1 LCFKVTDGYQGSLI
15 SKTSECGS
23 FPVSTGDFHGD
34 GCRGSLRSAD
44 EARRAVWGAP
54 HPLPGT
60 PPHQHQTQTERQPL
74 PPEAALACLAVDPA
88 ILLIVVGILM
98 FLLTFCG
105 CIGSLR
111 ENICLLQTFSLCLT
125 IVFLLQLAAGVLG
138 FVFSDK
144 ARGKVSEIINNA
156 IVHYR
161 DDLDLQNLI
170 DFGQKKFGC
179 CGGISYKDWSLNM
192 YFNCS
197 EDNPSRERCSVP
209 YSCCLPT
216 PNQAVINTMCGQ
228 GMQALDY
235 LEASKVIYTN
245 GCIDRLVNWIHSNL
259 FVLGGVALGLAIP
272 QLVGIL
278 LSMIL
283 VSQIKDQIKL
293 QLYNQ
298 QHRADPWY

>member
-1 LCFKVTDGYQGSLI
+1 MAGRPRAPTAYQEEFSFVSPLI
-15 SKTSECGS
+15 KYLLFFFNMLFWVISMVM
-23 FPVSTGDFHGD
+23 VSIGVY
-34 GCRGSLRSAD
+34 
-44 EARRAVWGAP
+44 ARLMKHA
-54 HPLPGT
+54 
-60 PPHQHQTQTERQPL
+60 
-74 PPEAALACLAVDPA
+74 EAALACLAVDPA
-88 ILLIVVGILM
+88 ILLIVVGVLM

-111 ENICLLQTFSLCLT
+111 ENICLLQT
-125 IVFLLQLAAGVLG
+125 
-138 FVFSDK
+138 
-144 ARGKVSEIINNA
+144 ARGKVSEFINNA

-170 DFGQKKFGC
+170 DFGQKEFSC

-197 EDNPSRERCSVP
+197 DDNPSRERCSVP

-216 PNQAVINTMCGQ
+216 PSQAVINTMCGQ
-228 GMQALDY
+228 GMQAVDY

-245 GCIDRLVNWIHSNL
+245 GCIDKLVNWIHSNL
-259 FVLGGVALGLAIP
+259 FLLGGVALGLAMP
-272 QLVGIL
+272 QLAGIL
-278 LSMIL
+278 LSQIL
-283 VSQIKDQIKL
+283 VNRIKDQIKL

>member
-1 LCFKVTDGYQGSLI
+1 MRTDGTEKPKFWSSEVQKSSQWPKIKVLAGMLPSRVSRGESISLP
-15 SKTSECGS
+15 SPA
-23 FPVSTGDFHGD
+23 FR
-34 GCRGSLRSAD
+34 GCRLMVISMVMVSIGVY
-44 EARRAVWGAP
+44 ARLMKHA
-54 HPLPGT
+54 
-60 PPHQHQTQTERQPL
+60 
-74 PPEAALACLAVDPA
+74 EAALACLAVDPA
-88 ILLIVVGILM
+88 ILLIVVGVLM

-111 ENICLLQTFSLCLT
+111 ENICLLQT
-125 IVFLLQLAAGVLG
+125 
-138 FVFSDK
+138 
-144 ARGKVSEIINNA
+144 ARGKVSEFINNA

-170 DFGQKKFGC
+170 DFGQKEFSC

-197 EDNPSRERCSVP
+197 DDNPSRERCSVP

-216 PNQAVINTMCGQ
+216 PSQAVINTMCGQ
-228 GMQALDY
+228 GMQAVDY

-245 GCIDRLVNWIHSNL
+245 GCIDKLVNWIHSNL
-259 FVLGGVALGLAIP
+259 FLLGGVALGLAIP
-272 QLVGIL
+272 QLAGIL
-278 LSMIL
+278 LSQIL
-283 VSQIKDQIKL
+283 VNRIKDQIKL